1 MSSILRILVIIIVI
15 MLGTYYCMTM
25 TSEKVIEPYTERTP
39 TCPDILI
46 QKDGKIVLFAS
57 KLQTVPGVNPLVF
70 DNLEDYVEFTKWQR
84 SNGITCPVLYLQN
97 THNVQGGTEYRVRP
111 DIEDPQGGLAPSLP
125 SISPPDLTQLNGVN
139 DAPYFKQG
147 GGSITGERAL
157 NTGPE
162 TIKKGTSN
170 IRNFVQMDDQLD
182 SVEDFVKRIK
192 KYNPHRTEEHIRGNI
207 LNNIKQ
213 LPNGKWTWKYD
224 SYLRSGF
231 NNRNKTND
239 SLEAWKVLE
248 KIILKMQKL

>member
-1 MSSILRILVIIIVI
+1 MTPILRILVIIIII
-15 MLGTYYCMTM
+15 MLGTYYCMTIS
-25 TSEKVIEPYTERTP
+25 SEKVTEPFTERSP
-39 TCPDILI
+39 ICPDILI

-125 SISPPDLTQLNGVN
+125 GINPPDLTQLNGVN

-162 TIKKGTSN
+162 TINYINAGPPVKEGELQGMTQSSFYQGT
-170 IRNFVQMDDQLD
+170 VTPMD
-182 SVEDFVKRIK
+182 
-192 KYNPHRTEEHIRGNI
+192 EE
-207 LNNIKQ
+207 LAKQ
-213 LPNGKWTWKYD
+213 K
-224 SYLRSGF
+224 
-231 NNRNKTND
+231 
-239 SLEAWKVLE
+239 SLEQSPSAMDTSWGGKDYTNSLIE
-248 KIILKMQKL
+248 SGAYEGRTRKDTKT